1 MSGVGSEETMPDPRF
16 FEKLPPRSLSEL
28 ALLCGAEADLGSI
41 TAPLTEVAPLALA
54 GTGAVAFLSDR
65 RHLASLSETRAS
77 ACFVG
82 PAFAP
87 EVPAH
92 CHALVTSH
100 PQAAWAVAANLFFR
114 PIGFEPGAPAVHP
127 TAELEEGVEL
137 GHGVVVGAGA
147 RIGAGSRLGPGTVIG
162 PGVCLGRSC
171 RIGPRVVIGFALVGD
186 GVSILSGAVIG
197 EAGFG
202 AAAGPK
208 GVVDIPQLGR
218 VILQDNVT
226 VGANSCIDRG
236 AFDDTTVGENTKIDN
251 LVHIGHNTRI
261 GRNCVMAAFVGV
273 SGSVT
278 IGDGVAF
285 GGKAGIADHV
295 TIGSGASI
303 GAGAGIIKNVPGGEI
318 WSGYPGRPV
327 REWLKE
333 TAWVA
338 RATRRKG

>member
-1 MSGVGSEETMPDPRF
+1 MPDPRF
-16 FEKLPPRSLSEL
+16 FLHSPPRSL
-28 ALLCGAEADLGSI
+28 ADLATLSQAGLGDQDGAVILSG
-41 TAPLTEVAPLALA
+41 VAPLGQA
-54 GTGAVAFLSDR
+54 GSADVSFLTGR
-65 RHLASLSETRAS
+65 RHLQTLLETGAG
-77 ACFVG
+77 ACFVS
-82 PAFAP
+82 PEFAQAAP
-87 EVPAH
+87 EG
-92 CHALVTSH
+92 CHALITSF
-100 PQAAWAVAANLFFR
+100 PQAAWAVVADSFYQPLRHDPSA
-114 PIGFEPGAPAVHP
+114 PAIHPEAETEPG
-127 TAELEEGVEL
+127 VEV
-137 GHGVVVGAGA
+137 GQGVVVGAGA
-147 RIGAGSRLGPGTVIG
+147 RIGSGSQLGPGSVIG
-162 PGVCLGRSC
+162 PGVCLGRDC
-171 RIGPRVVIGFALVGD
+171 RIGPRVVIGFALIGD
-186 GVSILSGAVIG
+186 GVAISAGAVIG

-202 AAAGPK
+202 AAAGPQ

-251 LVHIGHNTRI
+251 LVHIAHNTRI
-261 GRNCVMAAFVGV
+261 GRNCVMAAFVGI

-278 IGDGVAF
+278 VGDGVSF

-295 TIGSGASI
+295 TIGSGASV
-303 GAGAGIIKNVPGGEI
+303 GAGAGIIKNVPAGEV